1 MKNFRIKILTAAG
14 LIAMIAL
21 QSIWLHNAYMQFSKS
36 IHKDSNEILK
46 KSLNREASLR
56 FERTPKGTVISGAT
70 ISAKKNDEL
79 LPEVA
84 YMNEALQKIGLEFS
98 LADVDSLATNFLKK
112 NDINSKIVICLVN
125 PKTEEILEKSRND
138 WNIHSWGI
146 IKTKV
151 IPITTDLSQG
161 AQMILLN
168 PYYTIMKRLGL
179 LLISTIILMVFVG
192 TCIIYQIKIIAK
204 QRKIAQIRQDFSYA
218 MIHDMKTPLGSI
230 IGANSLLRSDKIENK
245 AEIKEKLLTA
255 IDKQANQ
262 LLALTNKV
270 LTLSQLE
277 SQTLK
282 MNKTEVALEPMIK
295 DLIDRFTINAAKPIH
310 FDLKL
315 EAQEIWADNDFL
327 KEVISNLI
335 DNAIKY
341 SKEIINIEIS
351 SFCHEKDT
359 IIKVKDNGIG
369 ISEKDRKIIF
379 DKFERAS
386 AVKRTRKGGATGFGL
401 GLNYVYQVIEAHGGK
416 IIVNS
421 KLGEYSEFIL
431 FMPKIIKNYD

>member
-1 MKNFRIKILTAAG
+1 MKDKRIKILTVAG

-21 QSIWLHNAYMQFSKS
+21 QSIWLYNAYMQFSKS
-36 IHKDSNEILK
+36 IYKDSNEILR
-46 KSLNREASLR
+46 KSLNVETAIR
-56 FERTPKGTVISGAT
+56 FEKTPKGTTVMSGPIKETAE
-70 ISAKKNDEL
+70 II
-79 LPEVA
+79 PEAA
-84 YMNEALQKIGLEFS
+84 YMNEALQKIGLGFS

-138 WNIHSWGI
+138 WDIHSLGI

-315 EAQEIWADNDFL
+315 EAKEIWADNDFL

-386 AVKRTRKGGATGFGL
+386 AVKRTTKGGATGFGL
-401 GLNYVYQVIEAHGGK
+401 GLNYVYQVMEAHGGK

>member
-1 MKNFRIKILTAAG
+1 MKDKRIKILTVAG

-21 QSIWLHNAYMQFSKS
+21 QSIWLYNAYVQFTKS
-36 IHKDSNEILK
+36 IYKDSNEILR
-46 KSLNREASLR
+46 KSLNVETAIR
-56 FERTPKGTVISGAT
+56 FEKTPKGTTVAGAPIKET
-70 ISAKKNDEL
+70 AEII
-79 LPEVA
+79 PEVA

-98 LADVDSLATNFLKK
+98 LADVDSLAANFLKK

-168 PYYTIMKRLGL
+168 PYFTIIERLGL
-179 LLISTIILMVFVG
+179 LLISTVILMIFVAV
-192 TCIIYQIKIIAK
+192 CIIYQIKIIAK

-218 MIHDMKTPLGSI
+218 MIHDMKSPLTSI
-230 IGANSLLRSDKIENK
+230 IGANSLLRCDKIEDK
-245 AEIKEKLLTA
+245 AEIKENLLTA
-255 IDKQANQ
+255 IDKEAKQ
-262 LLALTNKV
+262 LLTLTNKV

-315 EAQEIWADNDFL
+315 EAKKIWADNDFL

-351 SFCHEKDT
+351 SFCYEKDT

-401 GLNYVYQVIEAHGGK
+401 GLNYVYQVMEAHGGK

-431 FMPKIIKNYD
+431 FLPKIMKNYD